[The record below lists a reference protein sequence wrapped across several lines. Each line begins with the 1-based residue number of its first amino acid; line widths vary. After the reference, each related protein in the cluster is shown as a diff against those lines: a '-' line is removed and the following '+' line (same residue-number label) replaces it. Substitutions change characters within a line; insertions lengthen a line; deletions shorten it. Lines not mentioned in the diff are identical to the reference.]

1 MKKII
6 KILLIYMLFIAS
18 VSANDISFY
27 WEKNP
32 SWDLTQS
39 RNITEINKN
48 LEKFYKKTGLNT
60 DFVILWKWD
69 SCYQKTNFDSC
80 IQKRENY
87 SSDLIVILSMKS
99 DIKSRWDIR
108 SLIKD
113 EFKESITPRELKN
126 IQDSI
131 TYNFK
136 NKNFSKWLKEYL
148 DNLDNLIDRKCYEVW
163 VNSCDAVK
171 LAKQYHNYVANK
183 EYEKKYNAMMKFIYY
198 IVTIVWIILW
208 YLWLK
213 KFYVRNIN
221 NLYKDLKYTISSLED
236 YELFKKDKNHILT
249 SLRSFSKTLK
259 KELWNLDKNAF
270 KLKGIYW
277 RNREKYDKII
287 NELESMQK
295 NYLEREKLKNRLDDA
310 INIDL

>member
-6 KILLIYMLFIAS
+6 KIFLIYMLFVAS
-18 VSANDISFY
+18 ASANNISFY
-27 WEKNP
+27 WEKNL
-32 SWDLTQS
+32 SWDLAQS

-48 LEKFYKKTGLNT
+48 LENFYKKTGLNT

-80 IQKRENY
+80 FQKKENY
-87 SSDLIVILSMKS
+87 SSDLIVVLSMKS
-99 DIKSRWDIR
+99 DIKSRGDIR

-136 NKNFSKWLKEYL
+136 NKNFSKWLKEL
-148 DNLDNLIDRKCYEVW
+148 LNNLDNLINRKCYEVW
-163 VNSCDAVK
+163 INSCDAVK
-171 LAKQYHNYVANK
+171 LAKQYHNYVAKK

-221 NLYKDLKYTISSLED
+221 NLYKDLKYTISALDD
-236 YELFKKDKNHILT
+236 YELFEKDRKNILKSLNSFNKK
-249 SLRSFSKTLK
+249 LK

-270 KLKGIYW
+270 SLK
-277 RNREKYDKII
+277 
-287 NELESMQK
+287 
-295 NYLEREKLKNRLDDA
+295 
-310 INIDL
+310 